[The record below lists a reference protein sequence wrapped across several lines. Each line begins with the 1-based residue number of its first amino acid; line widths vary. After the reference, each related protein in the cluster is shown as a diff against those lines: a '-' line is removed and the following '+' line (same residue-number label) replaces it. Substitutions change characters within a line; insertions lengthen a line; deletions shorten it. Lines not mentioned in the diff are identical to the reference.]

1 MLLPAYNNL
10 CERQIIHELRN
21 LIRTMNIHVSSPIDL
36 GLSDGCVTLP
46 VTLLVTTIMSKL
58 KAARDLSIPDL
69 LRLLNEKLGLECT
82 RLRETPLPPLAS
94 VASSESE
101 VNTP

>member
-1 MLLPAYNNL
+1 MLLPAYNSL

-69 LRLLNEKLGLECT
+69 LRLLNEKLGLECAK
-82 RLRETPLPPLAS
+82 LQKSPLPPVVS
-94 VASSESE
+94 ASSLKPE
-101 VNTP
+101 VSAP